1 MSLQLIYGK
10 HILIEFLYIK
20 IQNTKKKILMK
31 QLSLDIFRVLGFP
44 ILSNNL
50 LLDYLTISGVPL
62 YIYACFILK
71 Q

>member
-62 YIYACFILK
+62 F
-71 Q
+71 